1 MGTDIAK
8 QFMTHAP
15 DTETF
20 TKYYEQGTFD
30 LPVFEI
36 AMRADTNLAAAE
48 MDENATAVLTRMI
61 DTTRVKGVFL
71 ENAVRKLQ
79 RESTELKEAEN
90 AGSLEKVR
98 AIKRR
103 IKRAATNS
111 LYNQELKLAAENM
124 TVQEFNR

>member
-1 MGTDIAK
+1 
-8 QFMTHAP
+8 
-15 DTETF
+15 
-20 TKYYEQGTFD
+20 
-30 LPVFEI
+30 
-36 AMRADTNLAAAE
+36 
-48 MDENATAVLTRMI
+48 MI

-103 IKRAATNS
+103 IKRAATNL
-111 LYNQELKLAAENM
+111 LYNQELKLAAEKM
-124 TVQEFNR
+124 TVQEFNRRKGILAQGDTLMGRIVKESKKDLEAASLLAKNDSCS